1 MSDDKLM
8 IRRLVLDILKP
19 FDPELHIV
27 ATEVINRCK
36 ISKNIS
42 VNLTVY
48 EVDKL
53 TQTIKV
59 IIEGEHLDFDEIQEI
74 LNSMNCI
81 IHSVDQVAAGKKIV
95 ENIDTPQD

>member
-1 MSDDKLM
+1 MSDEKLV
-8 IRRLVLDILKP
+8 RRLVLDILKP

-27 ATEVINRCK
+27 ATEIINRCK
-36 ISKNIS
+36 IGQDIS

-81 IHSVDQVAAGKKIV
+81 IHSLDQVVAGKKLL

>member
-1 MSDDKLM
+1 MSDEKM

-27 ATEVINRCK
+27 ATEIINRCK
-36 ISKNIS
+36 IGKDIS

-53 TQTIKV
+53 TQTVKI

-81 IHSVDQVAAGKKIV
+81 IHSLDQVVAGKKLL
-95 ENIDTPQD
+95 ENVDTPQD

>member
-1 MSDDKLM
+1 MADEKLV
-8 IRRLVLDILKP
+8 RRLVLDILKP

-27 ATEVINRCK
+27 ATEIINRCK
-36 ISKNIS
+36 IGQDIS

-81 IHSVDQVAAGKKIV
+81 IHSLDQVVAGKKLV